1 MNLPWAKPTD
11 RTPGPLGPASAESA
25 RRKGLQV
32 LALLDDV
39 AASATLLEMSAALAR
54 MTQRDLAVVYVESSR
69 ALVAAALPFTQ
80 VLPPTGAQWVPLHAG
95 DVEQGFRAQAA
106 RLRELTARIAARDA
120 LQCSLRVV
128 RGSLGNAAVELQAES
143 DLLLLGF
150 AAPYGTGAGMPSPRR
165 RRPVVA
171 VVGDGGEAEQR
182 ARQVAAQLAQWL
194 AGVLDTA
201 RGEAA
206 AAWLARQGRA
216 GTATDADLLVLPRGP
231 LDPGLLARLRCPVLL
246 VG

>member
-1 MNLPWAKPTD
+1 MNPPVAKAID
-11 RTPGPLGPASAESA
+11 RQPPPQGSSGSA
-25 RRKGLQV
+25 RRKVPQV

-39 AASATLLEMSAALAR
+39 AASATLLQMSSALAR
-54 MTQRDLAVVYVESSR
+54 MTQRDLSVVYVESAR

-80 VLPPTGAQWVPLHAG
+80 VLARTGAQWVPLHAG

-106 RLRELTARIAARDA
+106 RLRELTARIASRDA
-120 LQCSLRVV
+120 LHCSLRVV
-128 RGSLGNAAVELQAES
+128 RGSLGDTAVELQAES
-143 DLLLLGF
+143 DLLLLAG
-150 AAPYGTGAGMPSPRR
+150 AAPFGPGVGALPARR

-182 ARQVAAQLAQWL
+182 AWQVATELAQSL

-216 GTATDADLLVLPRGP
+216 GTATDADLLVLPRRR
-231 LDPGLLARLRCPVLL
+231 LDAGLLARLRCPVLL

>member
-1 MNLPWAKPTD
+1 MSPPGMNAMPRQP
-11 RTPGPLGPASAESA
+11 PQGSSEPAPRKSAH
-25 RRKGLQV
+25 V

-39 AASATLLEMSAALAR
+39 AASAALLEMSSALAR
-54 MTQRDLAVVYVESSR
+54 VTQRDLAVVYVESAR

-80 VLPPTGAQWVPLHAG
+80 VLPPTGARWVPLHAG

-106 RLRELTARIAARDA
+106 RLRELTARIASRDA
-120 LQCSLRVV
+120 LHCSLRVV
-128 RGSLGNAAVELQAES
+128 RGSLGDTAAELQAES
-143 DLLLLGF
+143 DLLLL
-150 AAPYGTGAGMPSPRR
+150 ACAPPYGPGAGVTTPRR

-182 ARQVAAQLAQWL
+182 ARQVATQLAQSL

-201 RGEAA
+201 RSEAV
-206 AAWLARQGRA
+206 AAWLDRQGRV
-216 GTATDADLLVLPRGP
+216 GTATDADLLVLPRRL